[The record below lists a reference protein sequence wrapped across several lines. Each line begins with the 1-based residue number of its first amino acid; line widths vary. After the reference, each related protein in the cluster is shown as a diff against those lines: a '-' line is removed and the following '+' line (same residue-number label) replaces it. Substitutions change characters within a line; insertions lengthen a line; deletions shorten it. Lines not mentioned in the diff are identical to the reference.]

1 MTDWPPS
8 SPSHHPSQGKP
19 EPKCLS
25 LCHGAEMWSTSSK
38 ARQHPW
44 GPSGQRERARARA
57 WSFPTGLPAGSG
69 PSLGSPP
76 PQVGLS
82 NTSLPTSTSLPRNL
96 PQPPAPCGDT
106 APEADL
112 QTQLRRAK
120 PDSQKG
126 KSPRP
131 SPLQRNSGSQGPIS
145 SSLSISLRFLQL
157 GTERILRRL
166 LPWKWIHGPLENTKC

>member
-1 MTDWPPS
+1 MGPLGTAGACQGPGLVLPHRPPRRQRPRS
-8 SPSHHPSQGKP
+8 R
-19 EPKCLS
+19 L
-25 LCHGAEMWSTSSK
+25 TS
-38 ARQHPW
+38 
-44 GPSGQRERARARA
+44 
-57 WSFPTGLPAGSG
+57 
-69 PSLGSPP
+69 

-106 APEADL
+106 APDADL
-112 QTQLRRAK
+112 QTQLCRAK

-157 GTERILRRL
+157 GTERILRQL